1 MVFFTASS
9 KSKGSIIKQIELI
22 QCKNFW
28 NKIQAQYIASVNSSC
43 PKQDINGKFNLVI
56 NKFSCL
62 LFLSSFEKLQR
73 RLILTATSALVR
85 ARYHPS
91 QCQILTLATDGQ
103 VSYFEVIDGT
113 EIRNIVLGKHSTVTS
128 LDVSPGQGENFITS
142 TNDSLVKV
150 IIFFYFYLI
159 FVCNLHFSK
168 LDNFYLNIAK
178 ILTKEFIL
186 NWNSFLDF
194 FHHSLR
200 CTKLNPKQIVLAI

>member
-1 MVFFTASS
+1 MWTVLRWYLKFRLFENPFSQILHLNNWEVTSILIIGFFHCFFKVQRS
-9 KSKGSIIKQIELI
+9 KQIELI

-28 NKIQAQYIASVNSSC
+28 NKIQAQYLASVNSSR
-43 PKQDINGKFNLVI
+43 PKQDMNGGFNLVI

-62 LFLSSFEKLQR
+62 LFLFSFEKLQR

-150 IIFFYFYLI
+150 ILI
-159 FVCNLHFSK
+159 
-168 LDNFYLNIAK
+168 
-178 ILTKEFIL
+178 T
-186 NWNSFLDF
+186 
-194 FHHSLR
+194 
-200 CTKLNPKQIVLAI
+200 

>member
-1 MVFFTASS
+1 M
-9 KSKGSIIKQIELI
+9 KQIELI
-22 QCKNFW
+22 QCKNSW
-28 NKIQAQYIASVNSSC
+28 NKIQAQYIVYAQSKIS
-43 PKQDINGKFNLVI
+43 INGRFNLVI
-56 NKFSCL
+56 NKFSYL

-150 IIFFYFYLI
+150 IIFFLLLPDLCLQLAF
-159 FVCNLHFSK
+159 F
-168 LDNFYLNIAK
+168 K
-178 ILTKEFIL
+178 IG
-186 NWNSFLDF
+186 
-194 FHHSLR
+194 
-200 CTKLNPKQIVLAI
+200 

>member
-1 MVFFTASS
+1 MIIGFFHCFF
-9 KSKGSIIKQIELI
+9 KVQRIKQIELI

-28 NKIQAQYIASVNSSC
+28 NKIQAQYLASVNSSR
-43 PKQDINGKFNLVI
+43 PKQDMNGRFNLVI

-178 ILTKEFIL
+178 ILTKEF
-186 NWNSFLDF
+186 
-194 FHHSLR
+194 
-200 CTKLNPKQIVLAI
+200 TKLK

>member
-1 MVFFTASS
+1 MRVLTS
-9 KSKGSIIKQIELI
+9 
-22 QCKNFW
+22 
-28 NKIQAQYIASVNSSC
+28 
-43 PKQDINGKFNLVI
+43 PKMRISRGPPVVI

-62 LFLSSFEKLQR
+62 LFLFSFEKLQR

-150 IIFFYFYLI
+150 ILI
-159 FVCNLHFSK
+159 
-168 LDNFYLNIAK
+168 
-178 ILTKEFIL
+178 T
-186 NWNSFLDF
+186 
-194 FHHSLR
+194 
-200 CTKLNPKQIVLAI
+200 

>member
-1 MVFFTASS
+1 MIIGFFHCFFKVQRS
-9 KSKGSIIKQIELI
+9 KQIELI
-22 QCKNFW
+22 QCKKFW
-28 NKIQAQYIASVNSSC
+28 NKIQAQYIASVNSSR
-43 PKQDINGKFNLVI
+43 PKQDINGRFNLDI
-56 NKFSCL
+56 NKFPYL

-150 IIFFYFYLI
+150 IIFFLLLPDLCLQFA
-159 FVCNLHFSK
+159 FF
-168 LDNFYLNIAK
+168 K
-178 ILTKEFIL
+178 IG
-186 NWNSFLDF
+186 
-194 FHHSLR
+194 
-200 CTKLNPKQIVLAI
+200 

>member
-1 MVFFTASS
+1 MRRNFHFDYCFFQWFFNVQR
-9 KSKGSIIKQIELI
+9 IKQIELI
-22 QCKNFW
+22 QCKNSW
-28 NKIQAQYIASVNSSC
+28 NKIQAQYIASVNSSR
-43 PKQDINGKFNLVI
+43 PKQDINGRFNLEVI

-150 IIFFYFYLI
+150 IFFFTLTWSLFAICIFQNWAIFTWILQKYLWK
-159 FVCNLHFSK
+159 NL
-168 LDNFYLNIAK
+168 Y
-178 ILTKEFIL
+178 
-186 NWNSFLDF
+186 
-194 FHHSLR
+194 
-200 CTKLNPKQIVLAI
+200 